1 MFFEPH
7 KRDKSVLPHDPFKAL
22 IVPRPIG
29 WVSTMSQQGQVNLAP
44 YSFFNAF
51 STEPPL
57 VGFCSE
63 GAKDSLTFAKDGGEF
78 VWNMAN
84 WDLRDQM
91 SLTSAPLPRGESEFD
106 HAGLATAPSQLVRPP
121 RVAASPASMEC
132 KVTDIYQF
140 KDMDGQ
146 GTPRFLVVGQVVMI
160 HVDDRYI
167 RDGMIQV
174 TEMKPLARCG
184 YQDYI
189 VMDEVFQ
196 MKRPPGGGNQAA
208 GG

>member
-1 MFFEPH
+1 
-7 KRDKSVLPHDPFKAL
+7 
-22 IVPRPIG
+22 
-29 WVSTMSQQGQVNLAP
+29 
-44 YSFFNAF
+44 
-51 STEPPL
+51 
-57 VGFCSE
+57 
-63 GAKDSLTFAKDGGEF
+63 
-78 VWNMAN
+78 
-84 WDLRDQM
+84 
-91 SLTSAPLPRGESEFD
+91 
-106 HAGLATAPSQLVRPP
+106 
-121 RVAASPASMEC
+121 MEC

-167 RDGMIQV
+167 RDGMIQI